1 MTRRQN
7 IPVGQQIV
15 RRVVLA
21 AAVILAAL
29 GVSTGAAFAA
39 ELPKQ
44 WDPSKVAVNH
54 DPSNTFL
61 LRPGQVLV
69 GPGDAAD
76 VQRVLKDYKA
86 AEQRPFGLTL
96 LITKPRTTDP
106 AREVL
111 DALARVRKATAGRPE
126 GPAQVAPNYVF
137 VGEAAGD
144 AINFHGEP
152 RIQGGPGS
160 TVRPATLPA
169 TLPQRGA
176 LSTDGAGAKIAVLD
190 TGLFDHEWLRTVQ
203 RAPGSADTWDADAD
217 GYGDA
222 EAGHGTF
229 IAGLIRQVAPAADIY
244 AVKVLDSHGVGDDF
258 GVAAA
263 MAQLPTDTDVVNL
276 SLGGYTDRDQPP
288 LAILNAMRQMG
299 GKRAVVAA
307 AGNHA
312 SSRPFW
318 PAAFGPVLSVG
329 AVEGGETKWA
339 RASYSNHG
347 KWVDATARGTN
358 LQSTFTRAKTLLA
371 LGSAPSPAD
380 PTIAFDGWARWDGT
394 SFATPIAAAMIARTM
409 SRAGLASGAEA
420 EYKLVA
426 SAPPVPV
433 SEFPRAVL
441 LDELEGKAEPKS

>member
-1 MTRRQN
+1 
-7 IPVGQQIV
+7 VGRQIV
-15 RRVVLA
+15 RRIRLA
-21 AAVILAAL
+21 LTVMLAAL
-29 GVSTGAAFAA
+29 GMGAGAASAA

-44 WDPSKVAVNH
+44 WDPKTVAVNH
-54 DPSNTFL
+54 DPSNSFL
-61 LRPGQVLV
+61 LRPGQIVV

-76 VQRVLKDYKA
+76 VQRVLKEYKA
-86 AEQRPFGLTL
+86 REQRPFGLTL
-96 LITKPRTTDP
+96 LTTAPKTTDP

-160 TVRPATLPA
+160 TVRPAPLPA
-169 TLPQRGA
+169 ALPQRTTQP
-176 LSTDGAGAKIAVLD
+176 TDGAGTKIAVLD
-190 TGLFDHEWLRTVQ
+190 TGMFDHEWLRGVQ
-203 RAPGSADTWDADAD
+203 RAPGSADTWDADGD

-229 IAGLIRQVAPAADIY
+229 IAGLIRQVAPAATVY

-263 MAQLPTDTDVVNL
+263 MAQLPADTNVVNL

-288 LAILNAMRQMG
+288 LAILNAMRQSD

-307 AGNHA
+307 AGNHGKD
-312 SSRPFW
+312 RPFW
-318 PAAFGPVLSVG
+318 PAAFGPVLGVG
-329 AVEGGETKWA
+329 AVEGGEGKWA
-339 RASYSNHG
+339 RAPYSNHG
-347 KWVDATARGTN
+347 RWVDATARGSN

-409 SRAGLASGAEA
+409 TRAGLGSAAEA
-420 EYKLVA
+420 QLKLTLN
-426 SAPPVPV
+426 APAAPAPD
-433 SEFPRAVL
+433 FPRAVL
-441 LDELEGKAEPKS
+441 LDELEGKAEPAS